1 MKKLIK
7 KINNFSYRYDLWQE
21 GDKIVA
27 GISGGPDSVCLLDML
42 VLLAKK
48 KKFKLLMA
56 HVNYGLRGE
65 DSNEDE
71 KFVKKLAEKY
81 GLRCEVLNAQK
92 KIKGKINEKKL
103 REIRYAFFEKV
114 RKENKFDLIAVAHN
128 QDDQAET
135 ILMRLLRGSG
145 SGGLS
150 GIRPRNNKLV
160 RPLLALSREE
170 ILVYLKEKKLK
181 YRIDKTNREN
191 IFLRNRIRNKL
202 IPLLE
207 RGYNPI
213 LRRALAGRAEVSGEE
228 YDFLIQCAE
237 KVFQKIKFSEPF
249 GAYYFTVKFFE
260 KIHPAMQRQV
270 LRMIISR
277 LRGNLLNIERG
288 NVEEILKITKS
299 VKNKSQRLVFGG
311 LKIER
316 KGDIIYIG
324 MKK

>member
-7 KINNFSYRYDLWQE
+7 KINNFSHRYNLWQE
-21 GDKIVA
+21 GDRIVA
-27 GISGGPDSVCLLDML
+27 GISGGPDSACLLDIL

-48 KKFKLLMA
+48 KKFKLLVA
-56 HVNYGLRGE
+56 HVNYGLRGK
-65 DSNEDE
+65 DSDGDE
-71 KFVKKLAEKY
+71 KFVRNLAEKY
-81 GLRCEVLNAQK
+81 GLRCEVMDAKEKTKNK
-92 KIKGKINEKKL
+92 VNEKKL

-114 RKENKFDLIAVAHN
+114 RKKNNFDLIAVAHN

-135 ILMRLLRGSG
+135 VLMRMFRGSG

-150 GIRPRNNKLV
+150 GIRPLNDKLV

-170 ILVYLKEKKLK
+170 ISAYLKEKKLR

-207 RGYNPI
+207 KEYNPV
-213 LRRALAGRAEVSGEE
+213 LRRNLAERAEVLGEE
-228 YDFLIQCAE
+228 YDFLLQSAE
-237 KVFQKIKFSEPF
+237 KVFRKIKFSDSS
-249 GAYYFTVKFFE
+249 GSYYFGVNFFE

-270 LRMIISR
+270 LRMIILK

-288 NVEEILKITKS
+288 NTEEILKIIKS
-299 VKNKSQRLVFGG
+299 AKNKSQKLFFGG

-316 KGDIIYIG
+316 KGDIIYISI
-324 MKK
+324 KK